1 MDHKLLPGGVVPE
14 DAGGVGDVHCPD
26 HGEREDDR
34 LRQFNV
40 TSGAQGGRHDA
51 GVQHAGFVHALA
63 ERGSYHRGV
72 IFVCVAYL
80 LICMFAYFHNY

>member
-63 ERGSYHRGV
+63 ERGLSEGRHFGLCCL
-72 IFVCVAYL
+72 FTHLHVCL
-80 LICMFAYFHNY
+80 FS